1 MAVAAALL
9 IRLALPVVLAV
20 QLALAFPAVQGGF
33 MASFVKF
40 VGVFAITQVP
50 LAISEGLLT
59 VLVWNWLQNYGQ
71 EELKILKLI
80 KS

>member
-1 MAVAAALL
+1 LRFYGGDVWLL
-9 IRLALPVVLAV
+9 TYLTTAV
-20 QLALAFPAVQGGF
+20 QLALAFPARYKGGF

-40 VGVFAITQVP
+40 VELYLPSSSTLP
-50 LAISEGLLT
+50 LSEELLT

-71 EELKILKLI
+71 RELKILKLI